1 MNQSSKKSHIIVAVI
16 LFVIAVIFLCY
27 GIYMIDYSL
36 EYIRTYMEI
45 STISFEDALQ
55 YVVSSSASYIGFAIV
70 IAIGG
75 FIVFSLRKTHYVT
88 FGHHNGYDDENDEEE
103 VDEAE
108 EEVKEIEAVKEDVE
122 EEEVKEVKEVVK
134 EVKEVKGDEE
144 SNENGGDVTENES
157 GAALMPDIAAPG
169 EKGKQPEGPEE
180 KEKQPEEKEAPEK
193 DLVHTREFSFPKKP
207 AITYEEVM
215 IPQEAS
221 SAPRDAKKDHEEAA
235 GNDTIRQEK
244 SQAPQQADGPAAQA
258 NRQASQK
265 AAATARSQTGDQ
277 DDKPQQNKSGQNGQV
292 SNAHLDTDSW
302 LKDFFADK

>member
-1 MNQSSKKSHIIVAVI
+1 MMNQSSKKSHIIVAVI

-88 FGHHNGYDDENDEEE
+88 FGHHNGYDDGNDEEE

-122 EEEVKEVKEVVK
+122 EEEVKEI
-134 EVKEVKGDEE
+134 KGDEE
-144 SNENGGDVTENES
+144 SSENGGDVTENES

-180 KEKQPEEKEAPEK
+180 KEKQPEEKEASEK

-244 SQAPQQADGPAAQA
+244 SQAPQQADGSAAQA

>member
-1 MNQSSKKSHIIVAVI
+1 MMNQSSKKSHIIVAVI

-27 GIYMIDYSL
+27 GIYMIDHSL

-88 FGHHNGYDDENDEEE
+88 FGHHNGYDDGNDEEE

-122 EEEVKEVKEVVK
+122 EEEVKEVK
-134 EVKEVKGDEE
+134 GDEE
-144 SNENGGDVTENES
+144 SSENGGDVTENES

-221 SAPRDAKKDHEEAA
+221 SAPRDAEKDHEEAA

-244 SQAPQQADGPAAQA
+244 SQAPQQADGSAAQA

-265 AAATARSQTGDQ
+265 AAATARPQTGDQ
-277 DDKPQQNKSGQNGQV
+277 YDKPQQNKSGQNGQV

>member
-122 EEEVKEVKEVVK
+122 EEEVKEVKEV
-134 EVKEVKGDEE
+134 KGDEE
-144 SNENGGDVTENES
+144 SSENGGDVTENES

-193 DLVHTREFSFPKKP
+193 DLVHIREFSFPKKP

-244 SQAPQQADGPAAQA
+244 SQAPQQADGSAAQA

>member
-122 EEEVKEVKEVVK
+122 EEEVKEVKEV
-134 EVKEVKGDEE
+134 KGDEE
-144 SNENGGDVTENES
+144 SSENGGDVTENES

-265 AAATARSQTGDQ
+265 AAATARPQTGDQ

>member
-88 FGHHNGYDDENDEEE
+88 FGHHNGYDDGNDEEE

-122 EEEVKEVKEVVK
+122 EEEVKEI
-134 EVKEVKGDEE
+134 KGDEE
-144 SNENGGDVTENES
+144 SSENGGDVTENES

-169 EKGKQPEGPEE
+169 EKG
-180 KEKQPEEKEAPEK
+180 KQPEEKEAPEK

-221 SAPRDAKKDHEEAA
+221 SAPRDAEKDHEEAA

-244 SQAPQQADGPAAQA
+244 SQAPQQADGSAAQA

-265 AAATARSQTGDQ
+265 AAATARPQTGDQ
-277 DDKPQQNKSGQNGQV
+277 DDKPQQNKSGQNSQV

>member
-70 IAIGG
+70 IDIGG

-88 FGHHNGYDDENDEEE
+88 FGHHNGYDDGNDEEE

-108 EEVKEIEAVKEDVE
+108 EEVKEIEAVKEDFE
-122 EEEVKEVKEVVK
+122 EEEVKEI
-134 EVKEVKGDEE
+134 KGDEE
-144 SNENGGDVTENES
+144 SSENGGDVTENES

-221 SAPRDAKKDHEEAA
+221 SAPRDAEKDHEEAA

-244 SQAPQQADGPAAQA
+244 SQAPQQADGSAAQA

-265 AAATARSQTGDQ
+265 AAATARPQTGDQ

>member
-1 MNQSSKKSHIIVAVI
+1 MMNQSSKKSHIIVAVI

-88 FGHHNGYDDENDEEE
+88 FGHHNGYDDGNDEEE

-108 EEVKEIEAVKEDVE
+108 EEVKEIEAVKEDFE
-122 EEEVKEVKEVVK
+122 EEEVKEI
-134 EVKEVKGDEE
+134 KGDEE
-144 SNENGGDVTENES
+144 SSENGGDVTENES

-221 SAPRDAKKDHEEAA
+221 SAPRDAETDHEEAA

-244 SQAPQQADGPAAQA
+244 SQAPQQADGSAAQA

-265 AAATARSQTGDQ
+265 AAATARPQTGDQ